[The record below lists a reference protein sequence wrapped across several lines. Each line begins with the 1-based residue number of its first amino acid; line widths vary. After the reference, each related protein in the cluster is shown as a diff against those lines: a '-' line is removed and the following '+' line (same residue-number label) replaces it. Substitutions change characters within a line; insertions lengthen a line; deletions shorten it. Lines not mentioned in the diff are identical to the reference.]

1 VTTDRG
7 ALVTTR
13 PFVGRIARRR
23 GRTAGLALL
32 GIGSLAVALVLGV
45 GLGTV
50 SIPPGDTLA
59 ILAHRLLGLDLG
71 VTWSPATEAIVWDLR
86 VPRVLTAM
94 VVGTGLAVAGATF
107 QGLLRNPL
115 ADPYVLGTAS
125 GAALGAA
132 IAVLLPIRIAFLQF
146 GLLQGLS
153 FVGALLAI
161 LVVYRLSRIGGLS
174 PMTSLLLT
182 GYAVGSL
189 LAAGLALA
197 MYLSGAAL
205 RQIFGFLLGGF
216 ERASWELLAG
226 AAPIILIGSTLILA
240 RARALNGMLLGDE
253 AANHLGVNVKRERA
267 ILLALSS
274 LVTAAAVAISGLIGF
289 VGLVVPH
296 VVRLLVG
303 PNARLVIPLSAL
315 FGAAL
320 LAYADIAARLLG
332 DIPVGVV
339 TAVIGAPFFL
349 ALLRRTRTGY
359 EL

>member
-1 VTTDRG
+1 VFG
-7 ALVTTR
+7 AL
-13 PFVGRIARRR
+13 I
-23 GRTAGLALL
+23 
-32 GIGSLAVALVLGV
+32 LGV

-50 SIPPGDTLA
+50 PIAPGETIA
-59 ILAHRLLGLDLG
+59 ILAHRLTGLDLG
-71 VTWSPATEAIVWDLR
+71 GTWTPATEAIVWDLR

-94 VVGTGLAVAGATF
+94 LVGTGLAVAGATF

-115 ADPYVLGTAS
+115 ADPYVLGSAS

-132 IAVLLPIRIAFLQF
+132 IAVLLPIRVAFLQF
-146 GLLQGLS
+146 GLLQGLA
-153 FVGALLAI
+153 FAGALLAV
-161 LVVYRLSRIGGLS
+161 LAVYRLSRMNGLS
-174 PMTSLLLT
+174 PMTSVLLT

-205 RQIFGFLLGGF
+205 RQIFSYLLGGF
-216 ERASWELLAG
+216 DRASWELLLG
-226 AAPIILIGSTLILA
+226 TAPIILIGCALIAA
-240 RARALNGMLLGDE
+240 RSRALNGMLLGEE
-253 AANHLGVNVKRERA
+253 AANHLGVDVRRERG
-267 ILLALSS
+267 ILLSLGS

-296 VVRLLVG
+296 VVRLLAG
-303 PNARLVIPLSAL
+303 PNARVVIPLSAI

-320 LAYADIAARLLG
+320 LSYADLVARLLG
-332 DIPVGVV
+332 DIPVGIV

-349 ALLRRTRTGY
+349 VLLRRTRTGY